1 MKFTNKTKLLAL
13 LMALMLM
20 ITAVFVGCGSED
32 KKDDDKKDETTVAEE
47 KTTKADKDEDKNEDE
62 NDKTSI
68 KGFTLKELEAALN
81 EYAKN
86 QDLDQLKSYIL
97 PESDAILEYMFENDS
112 SVDNEE
118 FEEEFGY
125 DDTLTEI
132 FGYSELSYTSAQPDE
147 IDSVEIFFPNDGR
160 TFLVDGDLEYI
171 DDDYLEEF
179 LEEYGSEAKKYENGF
194 DYFVETYAPD
204 YYDVAAEAVAKAYKD
219 SNKSVEFVDLS
230 FVSVYAYEFND
241 DYNVCVG
248 SFDIFIIETNTGWF
262 FLTET
267 L

>member
-62 NDKTSI
+62 NDKPSI
-68 KGFTLKELEAALN
+68 KGFTLQELKAALN

-97 PESDAILEYMFENDS
+97 PESDAILEYMLANDS
-112 SVDNEE
+112 SADDAK
-118 FEEEFGY
+118 FIEEEGLEAY
-125 DDTLTEI
+125 SSITER
-132 FGYSELSYTSAQPDE
+132 FS
-147 IDSVEIFFPNDGR
+147 DSPMIPLNTHVSDVYVDFANDGAHY
-160 TFLVDGDLEYI
+160 FGDQGNEVL
-171 DDDYLEEF
+171 
-179 LEEYGSEAKKYENGF
+179 YENAL
-194 DYFVETYAPD
+194 DYYVETYAPN
-204 YYDVAAEAVAKAYKD
+204 YYDVAAEAVAKAYGEK
-219 SNKSVEFVDLS
+219 VEFVGLS
-230 FVSVYAYEFND
+230 FIEFSVFYDVENGQWFEL
-241 DYNVCVG
+241 
-248 SFDIFIIETNTGWF
+248 FIIETNTGWF